1 MMSRHWCHCEES
13 SGSQDDAAISILESN
28 SINKLKSNPDMG
40 KRIYD
45 KNMQVTQKTYAYQAP
60 SLYVFLFYLV
70 TSAWTVVSILFLG
83 LKYEETGKA
92 DVTQLVILA
101 FLLGMTWYFSLGIF
115 YRIKMEES
123 GKIELKSFRRVI
135 KTHAQEMSLVQGP
148 LLPIGFL
155 RFRLEREKVY
165 LFCIA
170 TDQTLHQVLSFIRSK
185 NPDIK
190 FKSM

>member
-1 MMSRHWCHCEES
+1 
-13 SGSQDDAAISILESN
+13 
-28 SINKLKSNPDMG
+28 
-40 KRIYD
+40 
-45 KNMQVTQKTYAYQAP
+45 MQVTQKTYAYQAP
-60 SLYVFLFYLV
+60 SLFVFLFYLV
-70 TSAWTVVSILFLG
+70 ISAWTVVSIFFLG

-92 DVTQLVILA
+92 DITQLVILA

-123 GKIELKSFRRVI
+123 GDIEFKSLRRVI
-135 KTHAQEMSLVQGP
+135 QTHAQEISLVQGP
-148 LLPIGFL
+148 LLPVGFL

-185 NPDIK
+185 NPDVK

>member
-1 MMSRHWCHCEES
+1 
-13 SGSQDDAAISILESN
+13 
-28 SINKLKSNPDMG
+28 MG

-70 TSAWTVVSILFLG
+70 ISAWTVVSILFLG

>member
-1 MMSRHWCHCEES
+1 MKVNQREF
-13 SGSQDDAAISILESN
+13 
-28 SINKLKSNPDMG
+28 
-40 KRIYD
+40 
-45 KNMQVTQKTYAYQAP
+45 AYQAP
-60 SLYVFLFYLV
+60 SLYIFLFYLV
-70 TSAWTVVSILFLG
+70 ISAWTVVSILFLG

-92 DVTQLVILA
+92 DMTQLVILA

-123 GKIELKSFRRVI
+123 GDIELKSLRRVI
-135 KTHAQEMSLVQGP
+135 QTHAQEIGLVQGP
-148 LLPIGFL
+148 LLPVGFL

-185 NPDIK
+185 NPDVK

>member
-1 MMSRHWCHCEES
+1 
-13 SGSQDDAAISILESN
+13 
-28 SINKLKSNPDMG
+28 
-40 KRIYD
+40 
-45 KNMQVTQKTYAYQAP
+45 MQVIQKTYAYQAP
-60 SLYVFLFYLV
+60 SLYIFLFYFV
-70 TSAWTVVSILFLG
+70 ISAWTVVSILFLG

-92 DVTQLVILA
+92 DMTQLVILA
-101 FLLGMTWYFSLGIF
+101 FLLGMTWYFSLGIS

-135 KTHAQEMSLVQGP
+135 QTDPQTINLVQGP
-148 LLPIGFL
+148 LLPVGFL

-185 NPDIK
+185 NPDVK